1 MNMQETYFKVR
12 NHLLTQGRRAKIYDQ
27 CRYRAPNGDKCAI
40 GCLIPDDKYDPNM
53 EGHLISCS
61 PLIQDA
67 IGASE
72 DHIDFLTDLQRVHD
86 FSNPS
91 EWNERL
97 QAVALQYKLEPI
109 QTITVDR
116 NTWARAGANKGD
128 SLLLNDQG
136 NMCCLG
142 FAEEQLGVPKSALEC
157 IFTPQQVGVKNLL
170 TSPIANQAVSR
181 AVYANDRPMS
191 GALREAKIKEAFRNI
206 LNFEFKGLPDTL
218 SDLLRVAV
226 QDAMILEKTPGFKLN
241 MSNWVLPFNGECHVC
256 MAGACMVKELGIAPP
271 PLRASF
277 PEDVKNYRAS
287 RKLYAIDSMRQG
299 DVDVA
304 AKYLKLDL
312 TEAQGKVIED
322 AGNFIALSYIN
333 KQQRATWRTYQK
345 ASRMLREAGL

>member
-226 QDAMILEKTPGFKLN
+226 QDAMILEKTPGFELY
-241 MSNWVLPFNGECHVC
+241 MFDWVRLYEGTCQVC
-256 MAGACMVKELGIAPP
+256 MAGASMV
-271 PLRASF
+271 
-277 PEDVKNYRAS
+277 
-287 RKLYAIDSMRQG
+287 RQL
-299 DVDVA
+299 DVDVTKYQVPSKEY
-304 AKYLKLDL
+304 AKLRAVDKMRRGSFWSATYFLDIEPTVAH
-312 TEAQGKVIED
+312 TEVFNRARSLVKEAYDSSTGRAPWKV
-322 AGNFIALSYIN
+322 
-333 KQQRATWRTYQK
+333 YQK